1 MKRLLPLLV
10 LFCVFGAVACSSD
23 SSDESAEGSGS
34 VELTM
39 QSDTNELEAALE
51 AQQERIDAL
60 EAQLANLPAGPD
72 GATGPAG
79 ADGADGTDGAD
90 GATGPA
96 GTDGADG
103 TDGAV
108 GPQGPAGDAGA
119 AGAAGSAGAAGAT
132 GDAGA
137 AGAAGSDGALSGLSC
152 ADEEFVATLDG
163 SWQCAELGVTND
175 AQVTGSFDDNAL
187 LSCCDDLNG
196 FMSFVNLDGSMTAL
210 NLDGA
215 AEFTRNEW
223 YLVVP
228 GVTDYSACSLSVT
241 VGGDSWLSTSA
252 GVTLNTADPQTSK
265 NSIHLDWN
273 AMIPVGNL
281 AEYQFAGNGTTNFA
295 ASISC
300 GQGIVAAS

>member
-1 MKRLLPLLV
+1 
-10 LFCVFGAVACSSD
+10 
-23 SSDESAEGSGS
+23 
-34 VELTM
+34 
-39 QSDTNELEAALE
+39 
-51 AQQERIDAL
+51 
-60 EAQLANLPAGPD
+60 
-72 GATGPAG
+72 
-79 ADGADGTDGAD
+79 
-90 GATGPA
+90 
-96 GTDGADG
+96 
-103 TDGAV
+103 
-108 GPQGPAGDAGA
+108 
-119 AGAAGSAGAAGAT
+119 
-132 GDAGA
+132 
-137 AGAAGSDGALSGLSC
+137 LSGLSC

-196 FMSFVNLDGSMTAL
+196 FMSFVNNDGSMTAL